1 MTNQSNAGLGIFV
14 KLDNSLRIKAMARIL
29 VIEDD
34 EAIRENLALLL
45 DATGYEV
52 LEASDGEA
60 GLAIATS
67 TQPDLIICD
76 IRMPKMDGFKVA
88 EVIRKTPATKMI
100 RFIFLTAKVERQA
113 VRTGMVHADDYIE
126 KPFSSAELLTAVEAQ
141 LNRAEM
147 VAEFL
152 DFARQEARQQIG
164 RNFTDRV
171 GNLLNNI
178 AGCFNELAEAS
189 SEEEKQLA
197 KEDGVRAIAELYG
210 LWLTYLRMKRDES
223 QPEVAAEAD

>member
-1 MTNQSNAGLGIFV
+1 MVSEA
-14 KLDNSLRIKAMARIL
+14 KLDNYLRIKTMARIL

-34 EAIRENLALLL
+34 EAIRENLVLLL
-45 DATGYEV
+45 GATGYEV
-52 LEASDGEA
+52 LEASDGET

-88 EVIRKTPATKMI
+88 EAIRKTPATKMI
-100 RFIFLTAKVERQA
+100 RFIFLTAKVERQS
-113 VRTGMVHADDYIE
+113 VRSGMIHADDYIE
-126 KPFSSAELLTAVEAQ
+126 KPFSSADLLTAVEAQ
-141 LNRAEM
+141 LKRAEM

-164 RNFTDRV
+164 LSFTDRV

-197 KEDGVRAIAELYG
+197 KDDGVRAIAELYG
-210 LWLTYLRMKRDES
+210 LWLTYLRMKRGES
-223 QPEVAAEAD
+223 